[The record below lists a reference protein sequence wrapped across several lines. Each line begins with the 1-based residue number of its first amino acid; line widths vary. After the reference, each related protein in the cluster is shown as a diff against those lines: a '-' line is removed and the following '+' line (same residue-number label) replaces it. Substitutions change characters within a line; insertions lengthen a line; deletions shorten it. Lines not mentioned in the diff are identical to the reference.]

1 MSERS
6 VQHGSF
12 TIRRR
17 YDAPPSRVFAAWADP
32 AARLIW
38 GAPGEGWA
46 LAEPRFDFR
55 IGGIETSR
63 FGPAGD
69 PVYRN
74 ETRYADIVPDRRIVF
89 SYTIDRGETR
99 ISASLST
106 VELLPDGDGTRLVF
120 TEQAAFL
127 DGGDQPEIREGGW
140 RSLLDKL
147 DAMLRRRAAH

>member
-6 VQHGSF
+6 VQHGNF
-12 TIRRR
+12 TIERRFA
-17 YDAPPSRVFAAWADP
+17 APPAQVFAAWADP
-32 AARLIW
+32 AARRIW
-38 GAPGEGWA
+38 GVPGGDWE
-46 LAEPRFDFR
+46 LVDPRFDFR
-55 IGGIETSR
+55 VGGIETSR

-69 PVYRN
+69 PIYRN

-106 VELLPDGDGTRLVF
+106 VELLSDGAGTRLIF

-127 DGGDQPEIREGGW
+127 DGGDQPQFREAGW
-140 RSLLDKL
+140 REILERLE
-147 DAMLRRRAAH
+147 AALRRRAAN